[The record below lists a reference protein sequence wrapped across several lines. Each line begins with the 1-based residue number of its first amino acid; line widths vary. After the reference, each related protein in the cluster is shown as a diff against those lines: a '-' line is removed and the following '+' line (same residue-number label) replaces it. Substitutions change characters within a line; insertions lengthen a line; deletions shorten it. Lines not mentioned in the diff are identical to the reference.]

1 MIYNTIEDIRKL
13 FPYLDHGKI
22 YFNHASIGPLSRLI
36 MSRLNEYMY
45 ERSTTNIKNF
55 DTFVASDLGGREKLG
70 QLLNC
75 KPDRITW
82 IDNVSNGMNVLANS
96 LPWQKGD
103 EIILNDLEFPA
114 NVYPYL
120 NLQKKGVVVKFVKNV
135 NGKIEIE
142 DIKKEITQKTKLI
155 SISFVQF
162 LTGFRIDVEELG
174 KVCKENNIIFSVD
187 TIQGA
192 GAINIDVQKCNIN
205 FVCGG
210 TQKWLMGLQGLSY
223 MYIEESLQAK
233 MIQANVGW
241 LSVTDYWNLLNYDL
255 TLKDDAS
262 SFMNGSVN
270 LIGIVAAETSLG
282 MFLDF
287 GMDKVENYVLRN
299 SKYLIS
305 KLVDLGI
312 NPILKDTEEKNL
324 SGIVTFPLANAE
336 YFQSE
341 MEKKN
346 IIFELRGGMVR
357 LAPHFYNTI
366 EEIDILLKE
375 LERFVK

>member
-1 MIYNTIEDIRKL
+1 MVYETISDIRKL

-36 MSRLNEYMY
+36 ISRLNEYMY

-55 DTFVASDLGGREKLG
+55 DTFVASDLGCREKLG
-70 QLLNC
+70 RLLNC

-82 IDNVSNGMNVLANS
+82 IDNVSNGMNVLANG
-96 LPWQKGD
+96 LQWQKGD

-114 NVYPYL
+114 NVYPFL

-135 NGKIEIE
+135 NGTIKIE
-142 DIKKEITQKTKLI
+142 DIKKEITPKTKLI

-162 LTGFRIDVEELG
+162 LTGFRTDLEELG
-174 KVCKENNIIFSVD
+174 NVCKSNNIIFSVD

-192 GAINIDVQKCNIN
+192 GAINIDIKKCNIN
-205 FVCGG
+205 FLCGG

-223 MYIEESLQAK
+223 MYIEESLQEK
-233 MIQANVGW
+233 MVQANVGW
-241 LSVTDYWNLLNYDL
+241 LSVKDYWNLLNYDL
-255 TLKDDAS
+255 TLKDDTQ

-287 GMDKVENYVLRN
+287 GMDKVESLVLKN
-299 SKYLIS
+299 TKYLIS
-305 KLVDLGI
+305 KLVELGI
-312 NPILKDTEEKNL
+312 DPILKNTEEKNL
-324 SGIVTFPLANAE
+324 AGIVTFPLKNAE
-336 YFQSE
+336 TIQSE
-341 MEKKN
+341 LEKRN
-346 IIFELRGGMVR
+346 IVFELRGGMAR
-357 LAPHFYNTI
+357 MAPHFYNTTD
-366 EEIDILLKE
+366 EIDKVLNELK
-375 LERFVK
+375 VYIK

>member
-82 IDNVSNGMNVLANS
+82 IDNVSNGMNVLTNS